1 MLKHTT
7 SSCGKVQASPSTSI
21 PSVARSSKSD
31 ELATITNDSAL
42 S

>member
-1 MLKHTT
+1 MYEHDTL
-7 SSCGKVQASPSTSI
+7 SCGKVQASPSTSI

-31 ELATITNDSAL
+31 ALATTTNDSKL